1 MDTAPSV
8 SHERDDPMIENTET
22 EEKYNLLAADL
33 KLRLEVAPLE
43 SKIFHTPQ
51 TNSSESNHNLKATL
65 AFIRLDLFMGA
76 RRRRRRQRGARQ
88 IEAAAVRVITKHLR
102 QTSQGSL

>member
-76 RRRRRRQRGARQ
+76 RQRRRRGARQ

>member
-43 SKIFHTPQ
+43 SKIFHTLQ

-76 RRRRRRQRGARQ
+76 RQRRRRRRGARQ
-88 IEAAAVRVITKHLR
+88 IEAAVVRVITKHLR

>member
-76 RRRRRRQRGARQ
+76 RRRRRRRGARQ